1 MKEITKQRTVD
12 YTVYQAE
19 DGTEF
24 SDRRECEIYDNSALG
39 ILFAK
44 LKNITL
50 REDDLCDIFNF
61 GLCDLY
67 THVIIPKTLEDIET
81 IQRIY
86 SIVNHTSVCLGK
98 EHIGSII
105 LMHIYWNDNDIDS
118 LFITDFNKCVEYMLD
133 DKFTIVKKTE
143 TVKKKK

>member
-12 YTVYQAE
+12 YTIYQAE

-50 REDDLCDIFNF
+50 REDTLCDIFNF
-61 GLCDLY
+61 GSSDWFTY
-67 THVIIPKTLEDIET
+67 VIVPKTLEDIET

-86 SIVNHTSVCLGK
+86 SIVNHTSSFLGK

-105 LMHIYWNDNDIDS
+105 LMHIYWNDDNIES
-118 LFITDFNKCVEYMLD
+118 LFLTDFNECVKDMSNNE
-133 DKFTIVKKTE
+133 FTIVKKTE